1 MSIVVVLVV
10 VVAVV
15 GCRRGVR
22 EGGVYQSIAF
32 QVPASVCRATALS
45 GDCGDGGW
53 VQMLAAVHFI
63 VGFLGGSSFSFV
75 FYFKKNF

>member
-1 MSIVVVLVV
+1 MVVLVV
-10 VVAVV
+10 VVVV

-22 EGGVYQSIAF
+22 EGGVYHSIAF

-45 GDCGDGGW
+45 GDCGDGGR

-63 VGFLGGSSFSFV
+63 VGFLGGSSFAFV
-75 FYFKKNF
+75 FYFQIFF